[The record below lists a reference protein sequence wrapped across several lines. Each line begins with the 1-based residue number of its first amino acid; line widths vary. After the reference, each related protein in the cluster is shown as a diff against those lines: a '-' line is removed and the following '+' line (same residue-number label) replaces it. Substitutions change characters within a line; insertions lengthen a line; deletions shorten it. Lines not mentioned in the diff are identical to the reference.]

1 MVQKLNTSQPIG
13 IVGLGLIGGSIGL
26 DLQNL
31 GYKVHGLTK
40 RSITAKKAQERGLAQ
55 IISTEPQV
63 LRDCSIVIIALPIEQ
78 LLKPDKNLISQLPL
92 NAVITDVGSVKEP
105 ILKVWQDLHPHFVAS
120 HLMAGTNETGVNAG
134 KRNLFK
140 GKAWVTTPEEN
151 TDPNAIKI
159 VRELAIALGC
169 EWITTSAHI
178 HDQAVA
184 LISHLPLLIS
194 ATLLKAIAT
203 EQNESILSLAKTL
216 ASSGFI
222 DTTRIGGGNPQL
234 GVSIAKNN
242 TSSILPLLKSY
253 KQSLESIEETIIS
266 GKWTSLEKEL
276 HKTQI
281 FRSEFLN

>member
-1 MVQKLNTSQPIG
+1 MV
-13 IVGLGLIGGSIGL
+13 
-26 DLQNL
+26 
-31 GYKVHGLTK
+31 
-40 RSITAKKAQERGLAQ
+40 
-55 IISTEPQV
+55 
-63 LRDCSIVIIALPIEQ
+63 
-78 LLKPDKNLISQLPL
+78 
-92 NAVITDVGSVKEP
+92 
-105 ILKVWQDLHPHFVAS
+105 
-120 HLMAGTNETGVNAG
+120 
-134 KRNLFK
+134 
-140 GKAWVTTPEEN
+140 
-151 TDPNAIKI
+151 
-159 VRELAIALGC
+159 
-169 EWITTSAHI
+169 
-178 HDQAVA
+178 
-184 LISHLPLLIS
+184 LLIS